1 MILGFYDTDNET
13 QQCTAFD
20 SFAITLLV
28 LFTAC
33 DLE

>member
-1 MILGFYDTDNET
+1 MILGFYDTNNET

-20 SFAITLLV
+20 PFAITLLV
-28 LFTAC
+28 LITAC